1 MEKKIF
7 LISQLENFFSCF
19 TGFKRSLKLDYVS
32 FEEKKRLT
40 NNILICRVLKFQ
52 YNV

>member
-19 TGFKRSLKLDYVS
+19 TGFKRSFYIGVHLNFHNKIKHYIEISKL
-32 FEEKKRLT
+32 
-40 NNILICRVLKFQ
+40 CRSKYYL
-52 YNV
+52 